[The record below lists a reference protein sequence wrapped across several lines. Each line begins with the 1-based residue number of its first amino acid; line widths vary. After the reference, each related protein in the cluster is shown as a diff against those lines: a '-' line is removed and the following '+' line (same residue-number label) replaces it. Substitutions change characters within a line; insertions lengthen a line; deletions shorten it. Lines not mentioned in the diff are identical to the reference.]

1 MEFHNSNIE
10 IARVFYNSH
19 ESIIRL
25 VCEELDQNDKVDEL
39 IEKLLVKTFVKQ
51 KQMKDPNRPKKP
63 MTAYM
68 LFCNDNRDAIRK
80 KNPDAKLGDVSKLL
94 AEKWG
99 KVSEKDKK
107 KFNDKAEEEREK
119 YENEM
124 INYKCKN

>member
-68 LFCNDNRDAIRK
+68 LFCNDNRDAVRK
-80 KNPDAKLGDVSKLL
+80 KSPDAKLGEVSKLL

-107 KFNDKAEEEREK
+107 KYNEKAEEEREK
-119 YENEM
+119 YEKEM
-124 INYKCKN
+124 IDYKCKN